1 MFFLR
6 VVLMLY
12 WENFIITLKL
22 KDRALLNQTLLLLE
36 VEK

>member
-1 MFFLR
+1 LR

-12 WENFIITLKL
+12 WENFIVMLKL

>member
-12 WENFIITLKL
+12 WENFIVTLKL